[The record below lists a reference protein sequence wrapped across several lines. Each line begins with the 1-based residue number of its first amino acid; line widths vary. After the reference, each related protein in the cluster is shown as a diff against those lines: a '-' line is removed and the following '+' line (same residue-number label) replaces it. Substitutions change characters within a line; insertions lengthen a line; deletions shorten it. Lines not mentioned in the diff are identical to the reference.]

1 MLEGKADP
9 IWTDTPIRYT
19 ILSRRS
25 LSEQSTSGGSKT
37 NTHSSPGGSEFVTE
51 TSTTSASES
60 VTDITA
66 TSQYLDLDCGSPIWH
81 SDAQL
86 EQYDNEEPCN
96 DAENLLDLDMNFHHD
111 ANLFDA
117 PSHSSDIHGDMDAG
131 VSSSS
136 NNALLHSLD
145 FTTLPTYGSD
155 MSGNGMTI
163 STASGSPSGDC
174 YMFDASSGDSHYGNL
189 QFGNGMNMNTF
200 TSADAMQAVAASGQP
215 RGIDS
220 SVSKVVLVVEECDAD
235 MVKYLIDVTK
245 RLRGKVKME
254 MTL

>member
-1 MLEGKADP
+1 MLDSEVNP
-9 IWTDTPIRYT
+9 TCTDTPIRYT

-25 LSEQSTSGGSKT
+25 LSEQSTPGSSKT
-37 NTHSSPGGSEFVTE
+37 NAHSSPGGPEFATE
-51 TSTTSASES
+51 SSIAGASES

-81 SDAQL
+81 PDAQL
-86 EQYDNEEPCN
+86 EQYDNDEPCN
-96 DAENLLDLDMNFHHD
+96 DGENLLDLDMNFHSD

-117 PSHSSDIHGDMDAG
+117 PSHSSDSHGDMDTG
-131 VSSSS
+131 VSNSS

-155 MSGNGMTI
+155 MSGNGMTL

-174 YMFDASSGDSHYGNL
+174 YMFDTSSGDSHYGNL
-189 QFGNGMNMNTF
+189 QFGNGMDMNTF
-200 TSADAMQAVAASGQP
+200 TSADAMQAIAATGQP
-215 RGIDS
+215 RSVDS